1 MGFLEELENENA
13 LADKP
18 RWKGT
23 FRDFLMEYKKGR
35 WPNAGI
41 LAHQRVRSMILSA
54 GIEKV
59 NHFGVERKKYKFFE
73 DVLFGIE
80 DTIDGIM
87 QYVNSAADRTETSR
101 RLLLLYG
108 PPSSGKSEIVARI
121 KRGLERFT
129 RSDEGAVFAI
139 EGSPMHENPFL
150 LVPDYLREKFAAEY
164 GVVIEGQLSPITQ
177 WRLDNEFKGKFM
189 DFPVQQIYFSEA
201 ARVGIGTWLPSDTKS
216 QDISELLGGLDYAR
230 IQDVG
235 NEADPR
241 AYNFN
246 GELNV
251 ANRGVMEFIEGL
263 KADEKFLRAN
273 LTATQEKSIK
283 APRFGLISVDCF
295 IIIHTNEEEFV
306 NFMNEKK
313 YEAYHDRMV
322 MVPAKYNL
330 GYGDEVKIFQ
340 KLLYNSDALKHM
352 HLAPHCLE
360 VAGIFAVLSRLEHS
374 EHENLMKKMKLYNKE
389 HVKGRKIEEVPD
401 LKRRSPRE
409 GMTGISPRFVID
421 QIAIAISK
429 AKEEDRHYIIPLDVL
444 RQLHEGIRI
453 SDRFKPEEKQK
464 FDEYLGYAREE
475 LNELIR
481 NDIQK
486 AFFLEFAAEAK
497 ALCDTYLDHI
507 EAALSH
513 RKPRDPVTNEEI
525 EVNTKLIESIESQIG
540 ITNNGREDFRNEIL
554 RAFTSAARKNHPF
567 DYTQH
572 AQLKEAIQKQ
582 LFHEREGVIRLTVS
596 SRNPDPEGLK
606 RINEVVERMCD
617 QQGYTPA
624 SANAILKYASSHLFP
639 K

>member
-1 MGFLEELENENA
+1 MGFLEELEKENA
-13 LADKP
+13 VAAKP
-18 RWKGT
+18 RWTGT
-23 FRDFLMEYKKGR
+23 FREFLMEFKKGR

-41 LAHQRVRSMILSA
+41 LSHQRVRNMIISA
-54 GIEKV
+54 GVEKSE
-59 NHFGVERKKYKFFE
+59 NFGVERKRYKFFE
-73 DVLFGIE
+73 DKLFGIDE
-80 DTIDGIM
+80 TIDGIM
-87 QYVNSAADRTETSR
+87 QYINSAADRSETSR

-108 PPSSGKSEIVARI
+108 PPSSGKSEIVARM
-121 KRGLERFT
+121 KRGLEAYT
-129 RSDEGAVFAI
+129 RTDEGAVFAI
-139 EGSPMHENPFL
+139 DGSPMHENPFL
-150 LVPDYLREKFAAEY
+150 LVPDYLREKFAEEY
-164 GVVIEGQLSPITQ
+164 GVTIEGQLCPITQ
-177 WRLDNEFKGKFM
+177 WHLDHDYQGKFM
-189 DFPVQQIYFSEA
+189 EYPVRQIYFSEA
-201 ARVGIGTWLPSDTKS
+201 NRIGIGTWLPSDVKS

-251 ANRGVMEFIEGL
+251 ANRGIMEFIEGL

-273 LTATQEKSIK
+273 LTATQEKAIK

-295 IIIHTNEEEFV
+295 ILIHTNEEEFV
-306 NFMNEKK
+306 TFMNEKK

-330 GYGDEVKIFQ
+330 GYSDEVRILQ
-340 KLLYNSDALKHM
+340 KLLSNSDALKGM
-352 HLAPHCLE
+352 HLSPHCLE
-360 VAGIFAVLSRLEHS
+360 SAGMFAILSRLES
-374 EHENLMKKMKLYNKE
+374 TEHENLIKKMKLYNRE

-401 LKRRSPRE
+401 MRKKSPRE

-429 AKEEDRHYIIPLDVL
+429 AKDEGRDYIIPLDVL
-444 RQLHEGIRI
+444 RQLHEGIRV
-453 SDRFKPEEKQK
+453 SDRFKPEDKQT

-481 NDIQK
+481 TDIQK
-486 AFFLEFAAEAK
+486 AFFLEFSDEAR

-507 EAALSH
+507 DAALSG
-513 RKPRDPVTNEEI
+513 RKPRDPVTNDEI
-525 EVNTKLIESIESQIG
+525 EVNMKLIESIESQIG
-540 ITNNGREDFRNEIL
+540 VTNNGREDFRNEIL
-554 RAFTSAARKNHPF
+554 RAFSSAARKQHPF

-606 RINEVVERMCD
+606 RINEVVDRMCS